1 MVDFRAIKEAVTT
14 KEAASFYGIKVG
26 RNGMCRCPFH
36 DDHTPSMKVDKR
48 FICFG
53 CQEKGDVID
62 FVAKLFGLDVKEAAE
77 KIAVDFGI
85 AADISDME
93 KYRQLQHAI
102 QQKKSEQQIFYERKR
117 ELIKVI
123 GNLMNDI
130 REIKSEYAPETPLLD
145 MCDQLF
151 VMACHDF
158 EYVCY
163 LYDYIVFDVTD
174 DVLKTEIEFLEKE
187 VNKINARYRSERNQK
202 NNKRVS

>member
-1 MVDFRAIKEAVTT
+1 MKLT
-14 KEAASFYGIKVG
+14 KHNG
-26 RNGMCRCPFH
+26 RSGKNGAYNPKHNDREF
-36 DDHTPSMKVDKR
+36 D
-48 FICFG
+48 
-53 CQEKGDVID
+53 
-62 FVAKLFGLDVKEAAE
+62 LDNA
-77 KIAVDFGI
+77 
-85 AADISDME
+85 M
-93 KYRQLQHAI
+93 

-130 REIKSEYAPETPLLD
+130 REIKSEYAPETPMLD